1 MRLRSYVPSLVFLPL
16 AFLLFAFPSLA
27 QDAEQALIKGKVVDV
42 STGDPLEFAN
52 VSVLDPETKSMASGG
67 VTDFDGNFEIPVAPG
82 TYVVRVDF
90 LSYQP
95 VTIDDV
101 VVSEAEPTAVLNT
114 VEMSQGAQLMDE
126 VEVVTSRSQVE
137 IGLDK
142 KVYNV
147 AQGMA
152 RTGGSAADILENIPS
167 VTVDMEGN
175 VALRG
180 SGNVRILIDGK
191 PSGLVGIGDAS
202 GLDLLQGNLIES
214 IEIVT
219 NPSAKYQA
227 EGTAGIINIVM
238 KKERREGVNGSF
250 DLNAG
255 YPYNF
260 GAAAN
265 VNVRKSFVNLF
276 GNFGVS
282 YRERLGKGTSEQRF
296 FREDTTYYTLMDRD
310 FNRIGRNANFQVGAD
325 FYLNPKNTL
334 TTSFL
339 YRKGLDGSNNTTTY
353 RDFDEFYDPSG
364 INTRTDDETED
375 EYTLEYKLNYRKS
388 FDRDGQL
395 FTVDVQ
401 YQDNSETEQSD
412 IEELIFDANMDPSGE
427 APLLQRTLNDEMER
441 SLLVQAD
448 YTHPLGEEGQFEA
461 GLMSTLRQIDN
472 LYSVEEFDDGGDWG
486 LLPGLSNHFLYDEYI
501 HAAYGTI
508 GNKSGRWSYQAGL
521 RAEYSDIRTRL
532 VETSEEND
540 RNYLNLFPTLHL
552 GYQLAGDNTIQVSY
566 SRRIRRPRFWD
577 LNPFFSFSDARNIR
591 SGNPNLDPELTDSYE
606 LSHIKYWNAVSLSSA
621 VYYRHTTDVMERIT
635 EVINDT
641 TYHRPTNLSTE
652 NSFGAEFVISADI
665 GKWWRLNASAN
676 LFKSMTDG
684 GDLGEEFQV
693 DAFGWNA
700 RMNSTMTVWKKL
712 DLQTQFNYR
721 APQDRAQGRRLG
733 YAHVD
738 MGFRLDVFK
747 GNGTLNLNVQ
757 DVFNTRKYRFIT
769 DIEGYYSTGSFQR
782 GTTTVVLGLTYRI
795 NQQKKRGGDRGER
808 GEGGPDGDF
817 DGGEF

>member
-1 MRLRSYVPSLVFLPL
+1 MRTQFNLNARLFLSLLLLVFTFS
-16 AFLLFAFPSLA
+16 AFA
-27 QDAEQALIKGKVVDV
+27 QDAEQALIRGTVIDGE
-42 STGDPLEFAN
+42 TGNPLEFAN
-52 VSVLDPETKSMASGG
+52 VSVLNPETKAMASGG
-67 VTDFDGNFEIPVAPG
+67 VTDLDGNFEIPVAPG
-82 TYVVRVDF
+82 TYNVKFDF
-90 LSYQP
+90 LSYQ
-95 VTIDDV
+95 TIVIEDV
-101 VVSEAEPTAVLNT
+101 VVSESEPTAVLEA
-114 VEMSQGAQLMDE
+114 VEMSPGAQMME
-126 VEVVTSRSQVE
+126 EIEVVTTRSQVE

-147 AQGMA
+147 AQGLA

-191 PSGLVGIGDAS
+191 PSGLIGIGDAS

-214 IEIVT
+214 IEIIT

-238 KKERREGVNGSF
+238 KKEKREGINGSF

-255 YPYNF
+255 FPYNF

-265 VNVRKSFVNLF
+265 INLRKSFVNLF

-282 YRERLGKGTSEQRF
+282 YRERIGQGTNEQRF
-296 FREDTTYYTLMDRD
+296 FREDTTYYTFMDRD
-310 FNRIGRNANFQVGAD
+310 FNRVGRNANFQVGAD
-325 FYLNPKNTL
+325 FYLNPKNII

-353 RDFDEFYDPSG
+353 RDFDENLDPSG
-364 INTRTDDETED
+364 INTRVDDETED
-375 EYTLEYKLNYRKS
+375 EYTIEYSLNYRKT

-401 YQDNSETEQSD
+401 YQDNSESEQSD
-412 IEELIFDANMDPSGE
+412 IEEKIFDANMEPTGEPS
-427 APLLQRTLNDEMER
+427 LLQRTLNDEAEKR
-441 SLLVQAD
+441 LLLQAD
-448 YTHPLGEEGQFEA
+448 YTHPLGDEGQFEA
-461 GLMSTLRQIDN
+461 GLMSTMRLIDN
-472 LYSVEEFDDGGDWG
+472 LYTVEEFDNGTEDWFV
-486 LLPGLSNHFLYDEYI
+486 LPNLSNDFLYDEFI

-532 VETSEEND
+532 IQTDEEND
-540 RNYLNLFPTLHL
+540 RSYLNFFPTMHL
-552 GYQLAGDNTIQVSY
+552 GYQLPGENTVQISY

-606 LSHIKYWNAVSLSSA
+606 LSHIKYWNSVSLSSA
-621 VYYRHTTDVMERIT
+621 VYYRHTTDVIERIT

-641 TYHRPTNLSTE
+641 TYSRPANLATE
-652 NSFGAEFVISADI
+652 NSYGMEFVISADI
-665 GKWWRLNASAN
+665 GRWWRLNASAN
-676 LFKSMTDG
+676 AFQSMTDG
-684 GDLGEEFQV
+684 GDLGEDFQV

-700 RMNSTMTVWKKL
+700 RMNSTMTLWKKL
-712 DLQTQFNYR
+712 DLQAQANYR
-721 APQDRAQGRRLG
+721 APQDRPQGRRLG
-733 YAHVD
+733 YAYLD
-738 MGFRLDVFK
+738 LGFRLDVFN
-747 GNGTLNLNVQ
+747 GNGTLNVNVQ
-757 DVFNTRKYRFIT
+757 DVFNSRKYRFIN
-769 DIEGYYSTGSFQR
+769 DIDGYYSKGSFQR
-782 GTTTVVLGLTYRI
+782 GMTTVIVGLTYRL
-795 NQQKKRGGDRGER
+795 NQQNKRGGDRGGR
-808 GEGGPDGDF
+808 GGQDGGDF